1 MQSKFIQKKTQK
13 KNWVKITK
21 KFKRKEKES
30 IDRIKLKINSKKRR
44 RNEKDSDPL
53 VLRRLL

>member
-1 MQSKFIQKKTQK
+1 MQSKFIQKKTQMK
-13 KNWVKITK
+13 KWVKIRK
-21 KFKRKEKES
+21 KFKKKVKES
-30 IDRIKLKINSKKRR
+30 IDRIKLKINSKER